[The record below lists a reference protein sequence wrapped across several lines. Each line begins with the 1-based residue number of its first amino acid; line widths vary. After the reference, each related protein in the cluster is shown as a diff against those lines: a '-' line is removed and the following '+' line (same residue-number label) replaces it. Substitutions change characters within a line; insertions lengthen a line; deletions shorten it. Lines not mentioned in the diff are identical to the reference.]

1 MGLDETGLSE
11 DLEISDLLLYPVS
24 LDSFARF
31 LGNVC
36 GNWLLRQRAEVLREP
51 VDLLCT
57 GGGGRGHSGF
67 SATDLEDGA

>member
-11 DLEISDLLLYPVS
+11 DLEISDLLLCPVS